1 MFSDKGIIMAR
12 HKDIRRELGSISYTI
27 DEPFI
32 KNKKFNLVEYFQI
45 KKGEKTKED
54 KQEPEIVT
62 KKIKVDETKLK
73 QNDMMELL
81 TKPIEKKDKEKEKI
95 KEEIKIEDKQE
106 ELENFVDIKVKK
118 EEEKEKEKED
128 EELQKQKE
136 KQEKEKEEQEKLK
149 KELEELEPQNSEDKK
164 KIIIDIENW
173 EPDKDKQPIQL

>member
-12 HKDIRRELGSISYTI
+12 HKDIRKELGTISYTI
-27 DEPFI
+27 DEPHL

-45 KKGEKTKED
+45 KKGKTKED
-54 KQEPEIVT
+54 KKEPEVIT

-81 TKPIEKKDKEKEKI
+81 TKPIEKEDKEKKKI
-95 KEEIKIEDKQE
+95 KEETKIEDKQE
-106 ELENFVDIKVKK
+106 ELENFVDIKGKK
-118 EEEKEKEKED
+118 EKEKEKEKED

-149 KELEELEPQNSEDKK
+149 KELEELEPQSSGDKK